1 MIPLEAQAKLQPLP
15 KQHPQKPR
23 LAKPPLLKPHPQKH
37 LLKPPLPKQHPQKPR
52 PVKPPLLKPHPQK
65 PRPVKPQQKPRP
77 LNNSL
82 LTMDM
87 SRVKLLLAKP
97 PLPKH
102 KNLPPQVR

>member
-15 KQHPQKPR
+15 K
-23 LAKPPLLKPHPQKH
+23 PHPQKH
-37 LLKPPLPKQHPQKPR
+37 RQKRLLKPLLPKRHRQKHPQKLHRQQKLR